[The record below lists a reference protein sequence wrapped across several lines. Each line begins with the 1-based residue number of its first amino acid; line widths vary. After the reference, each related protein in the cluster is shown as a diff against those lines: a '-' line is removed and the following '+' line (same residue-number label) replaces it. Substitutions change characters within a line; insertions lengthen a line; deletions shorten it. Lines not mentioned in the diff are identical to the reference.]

1 MRGNPI
7 ETAQYLG
14 FHSPAKQLSVP
25 SCGAIPSKQRGVQE
39 KINPIRTFSPL
50 MRGNPIET
58 GRFCYPVLLYACL
71 SVPSCG
77 AIPSKHD
84 ISEISEEICLSF
96 QSPHAGQSHRNLG
109 MSPDL
114 EERWSLSVPS
124 CGAIPSKPPLIT
136 SFTTWISTFQS
147 PHAGQSHRNRPI
159 DKAHSSVDT

>member
-58 GRFCYPVLLYACL
+58 WACRQT
-71 SVPSCG
+71 
-77 AIPSKHD
+77 SKKD
-84 ISEISEEICLSF
+84 GLF
-96 QSPHAGQSHRNLG
+96 QSPHAGQSHRN
-109 MSPDL
+109 SPVPL
-114 EERWSLSVPS
+114 ALAVAQLSFS
-124 CGAIPSKPPLIT
+124 PL
-136 SFTTWISTFQS
+136 
-147 PHAGQSHRNRPI
+147 
-159 DKAHSSVDT
+159 